1 MELNKKRIFIIV
13 IISTLLFGMFMLF
26 TFTDCTYVLKGKV
39 YEASIKEGETEFDL
53 ENVASLRNKPS
64 LSSKIIGTIEK
75 GKHVQVLVELN
86 KWVKITD
93 GTNTGWVVKQ
103 NVVTIEVENE
113 IVTEPDNTIENEVIT
128 EPDNTIENEVIT
140 EPDNTVENEV
150 VSKPENTIGNEIS
163 TKPENTVS
171 NETLNSGSSVSN
183 VGKTGIINVDTAK
196 VREEPD
202 GKLVGL
208 VDLDDKVE
216 ILAEEGDWYK
226 VNVDEYKNCYI
237 AKRLVT
243 IK

>member
-128 EPDNTIENEVIT
+128 EPDNT
-140 EPDNTVENEV
+140 VENEV

-216 ILAEEGDWYK
+216 ILAEEGDWDK